1 MVYGPLAA
9 LEERS
14 RRFGLPDLASLAAGA
29 VDIPAAAVPLGAVS
43 AEGGRAAAA
52 AVLAAVADARAG
64 RVVGL
69 VTAPLHKE
77 SLRAAGHPWPG
88 HTELLAEAA
97 GVSDVAMMFVGGG
110 LRVAL
115 LTIHRS
121 LRSVPDAISRVETE
135 RIVRLVHRELP
146 GLGAERRRIAVC
158 GVNPHAGEHGLFG
171 REDDDV
177 LRPAVATLRG
187 EGIEVTGPLPADTVF
202 VRAAQG
208 EFDAVVAAYHDQGLV
223 PVKLLA
229 FGRAVNVTLGLPFVR
244 TSVDHGTAFD
254 IAAAG
259 TADPGSLLQA
269 MALSVELTRRARTC
283 VSSSGRHP
291 HQFSGPDAAGPRV
304 KIEGVTEDLLP
315 ILTRFHREVVL
326 PDMQRLVGGL
336 REELNGRF
344 TALDGHFDAIYQR
357 FDRLET
363 EYQMIVAGLK
373 RVEERLD
380 RVEQRLDKMALK
392 SELLELKV
400 RVDALQGQV
409 HLLEERLGA

>member
-1 MVYGPLAA
+1 VSRRPRLALTVGDPAGIGPEIVLKALASASCPKAEWVVYGPLAL

-14 RRFGLPDLASLAAGA
+14 RRFSLPAAASLAAA
-29 VDIPAAAVPLGAVS
+29 VVDVETAAVALGTVS

-52 AVLAAVADARAG
+52 AVQAAVADALAG
-64 RVVGL
+64 RLAGI

-97 GVSDVAMMFVGGG
+97 GVSDVAMLFVGGG

-121 LRSVPDAISRVETE
+121 LRSVPDAVTRAETE

-146 GLGAERRRIAVC
+146 RLGAKQRRIAVC

-171 REDDDV
+171 CEDEDV
-177 LRPAVATLRG
+177 LRPAVASLRA
-187 EGIEVTGPLPADTVF
+187 EGLSVTGPLPADTVF
-202 VRAAQG
+202 VRAVQG

-254 IAAAG
+254 IAALG
-259 TADPGSLLQA
+259 RADPGSLLAA
-269 MALSVELTRRARTC
+269 MALAVELAISQLNCRMIP
-283 VSSSGRHP
+283 SG
-291 HQFSGPDAAGPRV
+291 S
-304 KIEGVTEDLLP
+304 
-315 ILTRFHREVVL
+315 
-326 PDMQRLVGGL
+326 
-336 REELNGRF
+336 
-344 TALDGHFDAIYQR
+344 
-357 FDRLET
+357 
-363 EYQMIVAGLK
+363 LK
-373 RVEERLD
+373 
-380 RVEQRLDKMALK
+380 
-392 SELLELKV
+392 
-400 RVDALQGQV
+400 
-409 HLLEERLGA
+409 

>member
-1 MVYGPLAA
+1 MSRRPRLALTVGDPAGIGPEIVLKALASASCPPAEWVVYGPLAL

-14 RRFGLPDLASLAAGA
+14 RRFSL
-29 VDIPAAAVPLGAVS
+29 PAAATLAAAAVDVETAPVALGAVS

-52 AVLAAVADARAG
+52 AVQAAVADALAG
-64 RVVGL
+64 CVAGI

-97 GVSDVAMMFVGGG
+97 GVSDVAMLFVGGG

-121 LRSVPDAISRVETE
+121 LRSVPDAVTRAETE

-146 GLGAERRRIAVC
+146 RLGATQRRIAVC

-171 REDDDV
+171 CEDEDV
-177 LRPAVATLRG
+177 VRPAVEALRA
-187 EGIEVTGPLPADTVF
+187 EGLSVTGPLPADTVF
-202 VRAAQG
+202 VRAVQG

-254 IAAAG
+254 IAALG
-259 TADPGSLLQA
+259 RADPASLLAA
-269 MALSVELTRRARTC
+269 MALAVELAS
-283 VSSSGRHP
+283 VSS
-291 HQFSGPDAAGPRV
+291 AAG
-304 KIEGVTEDLLP
+304 
-315 ILTRFHREVVL
+315 
-326 PDMQRLVGGL
+326 
-336 REELNGRF
+336 
-344 TALDGHFDAIYQR
+344 
-357 FDRLET
+357 
-363 EYQMIVAGLK
+363 
-373 RVEERLD
+373 
-380 RVEQRLDKMALK
+380 
-392 SELLELKV
+392 
-400 RVDALQGQV
+400 
-409 HLLEERLGA
+409 